1 MIGRKKRRMY
11 WRKATNTPSSMRPS
25 ITFEAPYHSTSAMPT
40 VPSNSVKGKK
50 MAKQWI
56 SRSSARR

>member
-25 ITFEAPYHSTSAMPT
+25 ITSEAPYHSTSTMPI

-50 MAKQWI
+50 MA
-56 SRSSARR
+56 